1 MEKIS
6 MVLTAGS
13 MGVFLLTIVT
23 LLMFVALN
31 VSGLYSAP
39 EAVFNFLGL
48 SVFWAMGAG
57 IIILPFSL
65 ILQEMGE

>member
-6 MVLTAGS
+6 MVLTVGY
-13 MGVFLLTIVT
+13 MGAFLLTIVT

-39 EAVFNFLGL
+39 ETVFNFLGL

-57 IIILPFSL
+57 IVIMPFLL
-65 ILQEMGE
+65 ILDAGE